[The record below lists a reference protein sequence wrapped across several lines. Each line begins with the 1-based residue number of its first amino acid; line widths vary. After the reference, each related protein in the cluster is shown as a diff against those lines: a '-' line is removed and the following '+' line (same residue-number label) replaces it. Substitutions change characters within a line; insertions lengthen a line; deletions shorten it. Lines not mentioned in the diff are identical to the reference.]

1 MSPNSL
7 PLLLSILLAAFL
19 GSWHCAIM
27 CGPLCISISTRGS
40 LWPYHLGRVIGYTTA
55 GALAGSLGQRL
66 LWHQNSLVQGASM
79 VFVGLAFVWLA
90 LDLFQNR
97 TSQISKKIWKGLL
110 SIKTR
115 SRFVLGL
122 LSIFLPCGWLFYFLL
137 AAAATQSAS
146 SGALVLFL
154 LWLSGLPALVGS
166 TWLMRDRMQKVHP
179 QQQRI
184 ATVIMTLAGMYA
196 LFAHYL
202 F

>member
-1 MSPNSL
+1 MNTNSL

-19 GSWHCAIM
+19 GSWHCALM
-27 CGPLCISISTRGS
+27 CGPLCISISNRGS
-40 LWPYHLGRVIGYTTA
+40 LWPYHLGRVIGYSIA
-55 GALAGSLGQRL
+55 GAIAGALGQRL

-79 VFVGLAFVWLA
+79 VFVGLAFLWLA
-90 LDLFQNR
+90 LDLFQNK
-97 TSQISKKIWKGLL
+97 TSQISKKIWKVIL

-137 AAAATQSAS
+137 AAAATQSPT

-154 LWLSGLPALVGS
+154 LWLSGLPALAGT